1 MVQRKV
7 ESGRCR
13 RICKAQ
19 LEQTALMEKMEV
31 KERQFQRHQQ
41 LRAQLVHK
49 VHKAHKAYKVR
60 KARREKKEMQVHRV
74 QLVLQDQ
81 LVRQVQ
87 LDRKDHQV
95 VEAEE
100 RLDPQVQLVQ
110 QALQG

>member
-1 MVQRKV
+1 MVRRKV

-41 LRAQLVHK
+41 LRAQLA
-49 VHKAHKAYKVR
+49 HKAHKAHKVR

>member
-1 MVQRKV
+1 
-7 ESGRCR
+7 
-13 RICKAQ
+13 

-41 LRAQLVHK
+41 LRAQLA
-49 VHKAHKAYKVR
+49 HKAHKAHKVR

-110 QALQG
+110 LVQQG